1 MRKLNFIF
9 LLVMLLTAKADNLE
23 NAPSLVKPYLSYKE
37 MNKIIASNRQLMAS
51 TSPVTCP
58 IPLRFY
64 NSEDGDWDKA
74 MERWRTTFK
83 WRANQNTDIA
93 LQEPHPDYDVLKT
106 MFPHFFYG
114 RDKSDNICYYMLPGK
129 MDVSLL
135 EAHNISEERFLWH
148 FMWCMEYCFEE
159 LCEKSQKSRLTVI
172 LDLEGVG
179 FRSLVGQV
187 MSLVKKC
194 VKMMSQHYP
203 ERSFQ
208 IYLLNVPMWFDGTF
222 SLIKPMLREKTQ
234 KKIQVVGSRNVKA
247 ALCNAIAADQLPI
260 AYGGQSKVQ
269 FLHSDFELKMRAHAM
284 SVLDLLGTP
293 MIEL

>member
-1 MRKLNFIF
+1 
-9 LLVMLLTAKADNLE
+9 
-23 NAPSLVKPYLSYKE
+23 
-37 MNKIIASNRQLMAS
+37 
-51 TSPVTCP
+51 
-58 IPLRFY
+58 
-64 NSEDGDWDKA
+64 
-74 MERWRTTFK
+74 
-83 WRANQNTDIA
+83 
-93 LQEPHPDYDVLKT
+93 
-106 MFPHFFYG
+106 
-114 RDKSDNICYYMLPGK
+114 
-129 MDVSLL
+129 
-135 EAHNISEERFLWH
+135 
-148 FMWCMEYCFEE
+148 
-159 LCEKSQKSRLTVI
+159 
-172 LDLEGVG
+172 
-179 FRSLVGQV
+179 
-187 MSLVKKC
+187 
-194 VKMMSQHYP
+194 MMSQHYP